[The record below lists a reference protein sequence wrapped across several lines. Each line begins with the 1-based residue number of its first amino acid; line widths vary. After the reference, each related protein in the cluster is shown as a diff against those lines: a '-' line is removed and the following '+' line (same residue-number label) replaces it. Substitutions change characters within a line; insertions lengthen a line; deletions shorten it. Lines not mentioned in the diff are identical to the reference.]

1 MYSKSLSF
9 KSSSDIQVIRDID
22 DILCRGY
29 RPSENDIKQFK
40 QRGINTIIDFS
51 FETFKDSSPDTE
63 KKLAEKY
70 GIKYYNIPFLDT
82 TNPEDDKIEKF
93 FSIIENVKKDNGKIF
108 IHCLHGK
115 NRTGLMCEIYKL
127 KNRISTYDESLYN
140 LMKSKYP
147 FGENP
152 MANTLLKKMAYK

>member
-93 FSIIENVKKDNGKIF
+93 FRFRPKALPQSYRG
-108 IHCLHGK
+108 
-115 NRTGLMCEIYKL
+115 
-127 KNRISTYDESLYN
+127 
-140 LMKSKYP
+140 
-147 FGENP
+147 
-152 MANTLLKKMAYK
+152 TLRAVFFQTDRRS